1 MEVEQ
6 LEMSSNYSVK
16 LSCFLSKTM
25 RTFSEY
31 VYVNVLTMDTM
42 HGCVSRKCKTWSILG
57 ELETSKFMT
66 IGCIQNAA
74 ALDSCV

>member
-31 VYVNVLTMDTM
+31 VYVNVLTRDTV

-57 ELETSKFMT
+57 ETSKFMT
-66 IGCIQNAA
+66 VGCIQKAA